1 MKRME
6 VYWVELEQ
14 RGSIQGGFSP
24 CMIVSNNIAC
34 QHSPTLVVVPIT
46 TANKKPLPTHM
57 HIRLKT
63 PSTVLFEQ
71 FITVNKEQIGDKIME
86 LPEYLQEKAEEKMK
100 ISLGLVPAFA

>member
-1 MKRME
+1 
-6 VYWVELEQ
+6 
-14 RGSIQGGFSP
+14 
-24 CMIVSNNIAC
+24 
-34 QHSPTLVVVPIT
+34 
-46 TANKKPLPTHM
+46 M
-57 HIRLKT
+57 HIKLKT